1 MRNHPRQDVALQQIL
16 FIFHAIRVPWALD
29 NPCLHARL
37 ALTPAQ
43 VPAQTTGAGK
53 AGP

>member
-37 ALTPAQ
+37 ALTRPRGPPQ
-43 VPAQTTGAGK
+43 PTGPGK